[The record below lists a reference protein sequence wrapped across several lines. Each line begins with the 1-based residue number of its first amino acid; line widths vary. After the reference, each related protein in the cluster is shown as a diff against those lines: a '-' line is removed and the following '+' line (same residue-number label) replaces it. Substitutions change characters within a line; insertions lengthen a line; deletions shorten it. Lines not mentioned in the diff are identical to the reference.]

1 MNNKEAY
8 KLIGERAKE
17 LSANLKIQKKMLEI
31 AREKGREEAERLLY
45 LVAIATLVGQ
55 EANS

>member
-1 MNNKEAY
+1 MSDKEAY
-8 KLIGERAKE
+8 KLIGERVKE

-45 LVAIATLVGQ
+45 LAAIATLVGQ
-55 EANS
+55 EEKA